1 MEWQGEYEASSE
13 SQKYLFMYLPLAIV
27 LMIAVL
33 IALFNDYK
41 KPLIIIFSLPLAAI
55 GIVLGMLVSGK
66 EFGFVA
72 IVGALGL
79 MGMMIK
85 NGVVLL
91 EEVELQVKE
100 GKHRFAALM
109 DASTSRLRPVMM
121 ASLTTILGMIP
132 LITDAMFGSMAVTMM
147 SGLLIGTIITLLMIP
162 VLYALFYNVIHPLS
176 KKAKKQENA

>member
-1 MEWQGEYEASSE
+1 
-13 SQKYLFMYLPLAIV
+13 
-27 LMIAVL
+27 
-33 IALFNDYK
+33 
-41 KPLIIIFSLPLAAI
+41 
-55 GIVLGMLVSGK
+55 
-66 EFGFVA
+66 
-72 IVGALGL
+72 

-100 GKHRFAALM
+100 GKHRFSALM

-147 SGLLIGTIITLLMIP
+147 SGLLIGTIITLLMMP